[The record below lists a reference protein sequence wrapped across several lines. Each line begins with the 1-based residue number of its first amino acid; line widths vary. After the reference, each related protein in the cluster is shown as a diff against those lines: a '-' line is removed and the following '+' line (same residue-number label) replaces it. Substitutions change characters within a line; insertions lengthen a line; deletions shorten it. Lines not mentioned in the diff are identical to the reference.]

1 MSNLTQSLKSERR
14 QLKQFQEL
22 IRQSVQAQ
30 TPSIDEI
37 DLSGSSGKGGSTGD
51 AGTGTNGSRL
61 QATQSCIDYGS
72 MDLDELIMER
82 TNFATGAITR
92 TRAILDRLT
101 NFMVSLIY

>member
-1 MSNLTQSLKSERR
+1 MFSNIPTAVE
-14 QLKQFQEL
+14 
-22 IRQSVQAQ
+22 VQIFANIC
-30 TPSIDEI
+30 T
-37 DLSGSSGKGGSTGD
+37 GSSGKGGSTGD